1 MGDVERLTTLFRNFV
16 QKEGMKRILCLVI
29 VALLF
34 SCNAIRVNY
43 DYDKEVDF
51 SNYTTYNYY
60 PAMQTGLSE
69 LDTKRLLD
77 AVDAEMQAKGI
88 RLTEEP
94 DFFINI
100 ESNSFQKPKNSSV
113 GVGLGGSG
121 RHLGG
126 GLSVGIPVGR
136 PNVQR
141 QIRFDFVDKENDKLF
156 WQAESQSPFK
166 ENVSPQER
174 DKNLQALAAKVFAKY
189 PPE

>member
-1 MGDVERLTTLFRNFV
+1 MRKILFLLAVTL
-16 QKEGMKRILCLVI
+16 
-29 VALLF
+29 LL
-34 SCNAIRVNY
+34 SCNAIKVNY

-60 PAMQTGLSE
+60 PDMQTGLSE

-88 RLTEEP
+88 KLTEEP

-100 ESNSFQKPKNSSV
+100 ESNSFQKPRNNSV

-121 RHLGG
+121 RSVGG
-126 GLSVGIPVGR
+126 GISVGIPVGG
-136 PNVQR
+136 PKMER
-141 QIRFDFVDKENDKLF
+141 QIRFDFVDNVNDKLF

-166 ENVSPQER
+166 ENVSPEAR
-174 DKNLQALAAKVFAKY
+174 DENLRSLAAKVFAKY

>member
-1 MGDVERLTTLFRNFV
+1 
-16 QKEGMKRILCLVI
+16 MKRILF
-29 VALLF
+29 LLAVTLLL

-51 SNYTTYNYY
+51 ANYTSYNYY
-60 PAMQTGLSE
+60 PDMQTGLSE

-77 AVDAEMQAKGI
+77 AVDAEMERKGI
-88 RLTEEP
+88 KLSEDP

-100 ESNSFQKPKNSSV
+100 ESNSYQKPRNSSV

-121 RHLGG
+121 RSVGG
-126 GLSVGIPVGR
+126 GVSVGIPVGG
-136 PNVQR
+136 PKMER
-141 QIRFDFVDKENDKLF
+141 QIRFDFVDNTMDILF

-166 ENVSPQER
+166 ENVSPEER
-174 DKNLQALAAKVFAKY
+174 DERLRALASKVFEKY

>member
-1 MGDVERLTTLFRNFV
+1 
-16 QKEGMKRILCLVI
+16 MKRILFLLV
-29 VALLF
+29 VALLC

-51 SNYTTYNYY
+51 SNYNTYNYY
-60 PAMQTGLSE
+60 PDMQTGLSE

-88 RLTEEP
+88 KLTEEP

-100 ESNSFQKPKNSSV
+100 ESNSFQKPRNSSV
-113 GVGLGGSG
+113 GVGLGRSG
-121 RHLGG
+121 RSVGG
-126 GLSVGIPVGR
+126 GVSVGIPVGG
-136 PNVQR
+136 PKVER
-141 QIRFDFVDKENDKLF
+141 QIRFDFVDNENDKLF

-166 ENVSPQER
+166 ENISPEVR
-174 DKNLQALAAKVFAKY
+174 NEKLRALAAKVFAKY